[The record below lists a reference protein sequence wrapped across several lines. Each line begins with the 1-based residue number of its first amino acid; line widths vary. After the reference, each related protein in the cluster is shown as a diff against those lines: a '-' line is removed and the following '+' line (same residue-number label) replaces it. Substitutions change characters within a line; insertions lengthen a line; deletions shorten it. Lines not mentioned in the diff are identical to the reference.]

1 MLYKNYWTSYIDG
14 GETFVCCEMTRD
26 MTGFVS
32 TKENPEYRYIKRP
45 FEINTYEYQH
55 CRDYLDENGLFMGIF
70 PPELIEQ
77 EIEEWN
83 ERQERFKR
91 EQEEWKIKS
100 YKRPLL
106 ESCFKFYIEGHST
119 KEELINAIAYHN
131 QESYNRNGLVF
142 DFDTYYKDVLDK
154 YNIKYTENKEIGIWT
169 GKNIL

>member
-1 MLYKNYWTSYIDG
+1 MLYKKYWTSYIDG

-32 TKENPEYRYIKRP
+32 TKENPEYKYIKRL
-45 FEINTYEYQH
+45 FKINTYEYQH

-77 EIEEWN
+77 EIAEWN

-91 EQEEWKIKS
+91 ETKERI
-100 YKRPLL
+100 
-106 ESCFKFYIEGHST
+106 IEGYKYLLKETAFKLYSKKLIT
-119 KEELINAIAYHN
+119 KEEFVQSIEKHN
-131 QESYNRNGLVF
+131 NESYNRNGLIF
-142 DFDTYYKDVLDK
+142 TFEDYEPILNK
-154 YNIKYTENKEIGIWT
+154 YGIKYYENKEQGVWT